1 MLPAHTSTLFVLPG
15 SELVPARHLVYMPIS
30 TSLLL
35 VLHALWG
42 VIQTGLMTR
51 RHTALA
57 SSPEDCS
64 QATLDCTTYGGQG
77 KGVT

>member
-1 MLPAHTSTLFVLPG
+1 MLPAHTSALFVLPG
-15 SELVPARHLVYMPIS
+15 NLLAPARHLAYMLTS

-42 VIQTGLMTR
+42 VMQTGLMTR
-51 RHTALA
+51 RHTSLA
-57 SSPEDCS
+57 SSPGNS
-64 QATLDCTTYGGQG
+64 LLVILDCTTYGGQG